1 MKTST
6 SMQTRPITLPFS
18 IALFGLGVLLILFL
32 VSGGALWLLAPLAI
46 LILSSYVLRLR
57 LPTIWLPSL
66 LFGGTLLGMAI
77 LSTPLD
83 GPKSPAMIGT
93 ARATFLFAQAMAI
106 VMTLQFYRPTPSD
119 PGRPKLFALLGGI
132 FSLMASCNTFD
143 ERLLRLLLPAMLV
156 MTGLALRNLRQRPSL
171 QRLTVT
177 LLFPALA
184 LALGTGW
191 FGIQTVQRNRE
202 RLTEWGN
209 RFMNERPQA
218 ELTGLS
224 QQPTLGA
231 SFGGR
236 GSNARVLRLEGT
248 PNLYHLRGAAYDTYD
263 GNRWWLPIP
272 ARSFI
277 TLNPQLLSLPVP
289 RGLVPNRIMVTR
301 LQSSDPQIFF
311 PLETLSLELGDV
323 EQMEWASNASGPVR
337 VRANQPYTY
346 SYLEGKDGFQ
356 GLMALPGLP
365 TPEVQAKQLLL
376 SEEVRAKLS
385 PLAQKITQNAKTP
398 AEKVTAVTSY
408 LLENYTYSLNFKG
421 GFIFAK
427 DNPNIMRRFVDGKQM
442 DMVVRFLLANPK
454 QGAHCEYFA
463 SSAALLLRCVG
474 VPTRYVTGY
483 FAHEEEAPNTI
494 IVRQRDAH
502 AWCEAWVEGKGW
514 LTVEATPPA
523 GWPEQTKGPIEPWRK
538 AWEWL
543 QDLWLKALSWL
554 ADREPT
560 QLAMLLMGPFVV
572 IGLVVFLQ
580 RRGRKSAP
588 SLLDFLLPPPDLATL
603 AKRFEAILVKAGAS
617 LSPTEPWSERLTS
630 LPEAT
635 QPAAKQFVALYQQAR
650 FGGKS
655 ADRAA
660 LEATLQTLEESLK
673 KS

>member
-1 MKTST
+1 MTPH
-6 SMQTRPITLPFS
+6 TRPHTLP
-18 IALFGLGVLLILFL
+18 ITTALFGLGVLLILFL
-32 VSGGALWLLAPLAI
+32 VSKGTLWLLALLAI
-46 LILSSYVLRLR
+46 LILASYTLRLR

-66 LFGGTLLGMAI
+66 LFGGILLGMAI

-83 GPKSPAMIGT
+83 GPQSPAMIGT
-93 ARATFLFAQAMAI
+93 ARATFLFGQAMAI
-106 VMTLQFYRPTPSD
+106 LMTLQFYRPTPSD
-119 PGRPKLFALLGGI
+119 PGRPKLFALLGGV

-143 ERLLRLLLPAMLV
+143 EHLLRFLLPAILV
-156 MTGLALRNLRQRPSL
+156 VIGLALRNLRQRPSL
-171 QRLTVT
+171 QRLTTT

-191 FGIQTVQRNRE
+191 LGIKTVQSNRE

-231 SFGGR
+231 SFGAR
-236 GSNARVLRLEGT
+236 GSNARVLRLEGA
-248 PNLYHLRGAAYDTYD
+248 PQIYHLRGAAYDTYD
-263 GNRWWLPIP
+263 GSRWWLPIP

-277 TLNPQLLSLPVP
+277 TLNPQLLSLPAP
-289 RGLVPNRIMVTR
+289 RGVMPNRITVTR
-301 LQSSDPQIFF
+301 LQSNDPLIFF

-337 VRANQPYTY
+337 VRANQPYIY
-346 SYLEGKDGFQ
+346 FYQEAKEGFQ

-365 TPEVQAKQLLL
+365 TSEAQAKQLVL
-376 SEEVRAKLS
+376 SEEVSAALS
-385 PLAQKITQNAKTP
+385 PLAQKITKDAKTP
-398 AEKVTAVTSY
+398 AEKVAAITSY
-408 LLENYTYSLNFKG
+408 LLENYTYSLNFRG

-427 DNPNIMRRFVDGKQM
+427 DNPNVVRRFVDGKQM
-442 DMVVRFLLANPK
+442 DMVIRFLLADPK

-463 SSAALLLRCVG
+463 SAAALLLRCVG

-514 LTVEATPPA
+514 LTVEATPPT
-523 GWPEQTKGPIEPWRK
+523 GWPEQNKSPIEPWRK

-543 QDLWLKALSWL
+543 EDHWQKTLSWL
-554 ADREPT
+554 ADREPA
-560 QLAMLLMGPFVV
+560 QLAMLLLGPFAL
-572 IGLVVFLQ
+572 IGLVVFWQ
-580 RRGRKSAP
+580 RRGRKAAP
-588 SLLDFLLPPPDLATL
+588 SLLDFLLPPPDLAIL
-603 AKRFEAILVKAGAS
+603 AKRFEAVLVKTGTP

-635 QPAAKQFVALYQQAR
+635 QPTAKQFVTLYQQAR

-655 ADRAA
+655 TERAA
-660 LEATLQTLEESLK
+660 LEATLQTLEGSLK
-673 KS
+673 KKP